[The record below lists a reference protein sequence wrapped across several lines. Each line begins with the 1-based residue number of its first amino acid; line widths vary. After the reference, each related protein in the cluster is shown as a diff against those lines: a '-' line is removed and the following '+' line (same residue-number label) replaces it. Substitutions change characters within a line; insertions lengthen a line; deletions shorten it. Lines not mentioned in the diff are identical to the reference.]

1 MTVKTR
7 IIAAAVLVPVL
18 LVILIA
24 LPPVFTAMLIAAMSA
39 LAAHEL
45 LWGTGLLKQKK
56 LIALTALFAAGVS
69 IWCYFG
75 QPYVWGIAGLL
86 AFTYLLFGELL
97 ISKTKLP
104 FEKIMICMAGG
115 LLVPYLLSAIVRIRN
130 MDMGAVYVFLPF
142 VLAFLSDTGAYFAGV
157 FFGKHKLCPN
167 ISPKKTVEG
176 FFGGIVGAVIGV
188 TLYGLVLMLMGSK
201 VNFLFGIVY
210 GVVGSLASV
219 LGDLSFSVIKRQV
232 GIKDYG
238 NLIPGHGGILDRFD
252 SMTVVAPIAELLL
265 LVLPLAVK

>member
-1 MTVKTR
+1 MKTR
-7 IIAAAVLVPVL
+7 IIAAGALLPVL

-24 LPPVFTAMLIAAMSA
+24 LPPVFTAVLIAAM
-39 LAAHEL
+39 AAVAAYEL
-45 LWGTGLLKQKK
+45 LWGTGLVRQKK
-56 LIALTALFAAGVS
+56 LVVLTAAFAAGVS

-75 QPYVWGIAGLL
+75 QPYVWGLAGVL
-86 AFTYLLFGELL
+86 ALTYLLFGQLL
-97 ISKTKLP
+97 ISKTKLA
-104 FEKIMICMAGG
+104 FEKITVCLAGG
-115 LLVPYLLSAIVRIRN
+115 LLVPYLLSAIVRIRS
-130 MDMGAVYVFLPF
+130 MDMGAVYVLLPF

-176 FFGGIVGAVIGV
+176 FFGGILGAVIGV
-188 TLYGLVLMLMGSK
+188 TVYGIVLMCMGFQ

-265 LVLPLAVK
+265 LILPLAVN